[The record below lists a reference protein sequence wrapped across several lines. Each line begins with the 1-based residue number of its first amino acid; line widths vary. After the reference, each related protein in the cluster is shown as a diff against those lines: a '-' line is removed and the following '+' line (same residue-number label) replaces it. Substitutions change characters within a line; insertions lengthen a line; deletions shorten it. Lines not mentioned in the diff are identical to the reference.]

1 MRHLQISLAV
11 ILLLFAFGAKPAMAE
26 RPCPGGTCKCAGA
39 NTADCEQL
47 NKSGQCNGPIT
58 CGHPGEQCGCVS
70 KFKATTTSTIQKK
83 PVSKSQ

>member
-11 ILLLFAFGAKPAMAE
+11 ILLLFAFAAKPAIAE
-26 RPCPGGTCKCAGA
+26 RPCPGGVCKCAG
-39 NTADCEQL
+39 TADCVQL
-47 NKSGQCNGPIT
+47 TKSGQCNGPIS
-58 CGHPGEQCGCVS
+58 CGSPGEQCGCVS